1 MSSFYRRVGG
11 VSRAME
17 LGFEHRS
24 IAPSGSKARVLAAV
38 TLMVLSFLILQMQ

>member
-11 VSRAME
+11 VCWVME

-24 IAPSGSKARVLAAV
+24 TAPSGSKAHVVAAV
-38 TLMVLSFLILQMQ
+38 TMMVLSFLILQIQ